1 MKWLPIRVILPLTLT
16 VSAIMIGGGFW
27 WIEHQRE
34 IREIERESQIN
45 LAQSLYR
52 AMVHLEYALA
62 HHDGKAVDIEIATL
76 ANMPGM
82 DWIALVAPD
91 GRVMAA
97 SRRAWRGK
105 PVQTLDA
112 PDLRT
117 LLREANRQGARLN
130 AGRNAALAAF
140 AVNLPAK
147 NGALRNHRPAMLL
160 ARADISR
167 FKRLALAEIR
177 REALLVTAAMMLLAL
192 LLGLGAH
199 FGLTRRMRR
208 IIEAAADFG
217 QGNLDARTGVTGR
230 DELGRIGEAFDAM
243 AESVQDM
250 SMEMFKMRRAIES
263 MREAVVITNKNG
275 CIEYVNPA
283 FSRITFYTFADVI
296 GCSPRMLA
304 DDSHTPEF
312 IAGIRQK
319 IAAGDAWHGRVTYK
333 RKDGAPFIAETSIT
347 PIRDQRGRITHFVAV
362 AEDVT
367 EREKIEAQLARAQK
381 MEAVG
386 TLVGGIAHDFNNM
399 LAGMLGNLYL
409 AKKRA
414 ANDERALQLLGRV
427 EALGFRAADMIKQ
440 LLAFA
445 RQDAVEFRTMDLAEF
460 VREAWRLAQVSVP
473 ENIRVCLD
481 IEDAPMPIR
490 GDATQIQQMLMNLL
504 ANARDAVRDTP
515 EPRVEISL
523 RVIEPDEGFRKRHKP
538 EARRFA
544 RLRVADNGEGIPEAD
559 LARIFDPFYTTKAVG
574 EGSGLGLAM
583 IYGAI
588 ERHGGVIEV
597 SSEPGRGARFDLWF
611 PLIEQTADDTERT
624 DAPQKAEGE
633 LLLLADDEP
642 VVLETMSEVLRQI
655 GYRVETARDG
665 REALELFSRKPAAWH
680 AVVLD
685 VVMPRMGG
693 VQAGLEMR
701 KLREDL
707 PIVFATGY
715 DREHV
720 LGSIEGLSSIAAL
733 TKPVH
738 PGTLQRV
745 LRELTDSAENEGG
758 EDAPPAGDLNA

>member
-1 MKWLPIRVILPLTLT
+1 MRWLPVRIILPLTLAF
-16 VSAIMIGGGFW
+16 SAIMIGGGFW

-34 IREIERESQIN
+34 IGQIERESQIN
-45 LAQSLYR
+45 LSRDLYR
-52 AMVHLEYALA
+52 AVAHLEYALA
-62 HHDGKAVDIEIATL
+62 HDDAKAIDIDL
-76 ANMPGM
+76 AMLADTPGM
-82 DWIALVAPD
+82 EWIALISPE

-97 SRRAWRGK
+97 SRRAWIGRPIGA
-105 PVQTLDA
+105 LNA
-112 PDLRT
+112 PDLQRLAGALRDPE
-117 LLREANRQGARLN
+117 LLGARLN
-130 AGRNAALAAF
+130 DDRSAVLAAF
-140 AVNLPAK
+140 AVNLPARD
-147 NGALRNHRPAMLL
+147 GALRDHREALLL

-167 FKRLALAEIR
+167 FKRVAEAEIR
-177 REALLVTAAMMLLAL
+177 REAALVTGAMLLVAL

-199 FGLTRRMRR
+199 FGLTRRMHR
-208 IIEAAADFG
+208 IIRAAQAFG
-217 QGNLDARTGVTGR
+217 RGDLDARTGVTGR
-230 DELGRIGEAFDAM
+230 DELGRIGESFDAM
-243 AESVQDM
+243 AKSVQDM

-263 MREAVVITNKNG
+263 MREAVVITNRKG

-283 FSRITFYTFADVI
+283 FTHITGYAFSEAI
-296 GCSPRMLA
+296 GHSPAMLA
-304 DDSHTPEF
+304 GDLDAPEF
-312 IAGIRQK
+312 IAGIRK
-319 IAAGDAWHGRVTYK
+319 RLSEGKAWHGRATCR
-333 RKDGAPFIAETSIT
+333 RKDGESFTAETSIT
-347 PIRDQRGRITHFVAV
+347 PIRNQRGEITHFVAV

-367 EREKIEAQLARAQK
+367 EREQIEAQLARAQK

-414 ANDERALQLLGRV
+414 AGDERIAQLLGRV
-427 EALGFRAADMIKQ
+427 EALGYRAADMIKQ

-445 RQDAVEFRTMDLAEF
+445 RQDAVEFQKMDLAEF

-504 ANARDAVRDTP
+504 ANARDAVRDEP
-515 EPRVEISL
+515 EPKLEISL
-523 RVIEPDEGFRKRHKP
+523 RRVEPDESFRKRHGLA
-538 EARRFA
+538 ARRFA
-544 RLRVADNGEGIPEAD
+544 RLSVADNGKGIPKGD

-597 SSEPGRGARFDLWF
+597 SSEEGRGARFDLWF
-611 PLIEQTADDTERT
+611 PLIEDAADEPDREA
-624 DAPQKAEGE
+624 APRKAEGE

-642 VVLETMSEVLRQI
+642 IVLETMSEVLRQI

-665 REALELFSRKPAAWH
+665 REALELFARKPDAWH

-707 PIVFATGY
+707 PVVFATGY

-720 LGSIEGLSSIAAL
+720 LGAIEGMRLVAAL

-738 PGTLQRV
+738 PGALQRV
-745 LRELTDSAENEGG
+745 LEKLAGRPGTESG
-758 EDAPPAGDLNA
+758 AGDLNA